1 MPAALVAGALT
12 IEPAVHHTVRMVM
25 SGGRLGTLA
34 RAAAARS
41 RLGLVGV
48 AVLVAVGGGAVIATL
63 AAASRTATAHD
74 RMIAATHAYDVL
86 VNPDRGSESA
96 LDTSAVGRL
105 PEVAD
110 EGRGDGIALM
120 DVRTGSM
127 FPIPIVSDGHGFF
140 EIARP
145 KVLSGRLPDPAK
157 GDEVFVAEDWAQHAG
172 VRVGD
177 VIPTV
182 SASNAEIASMP
193 ETGFSPTA
201 LVQAAKDGRLGRITD
216 LHVVG
221 SGVWFDDVVR
231 DDGEDG
237 VSMVLTPAYPALDG
251 TPLDQLSGY
260 YGLEVRLRSP
270 GDLPRLR
277 ADVEAMVPDESIA
290 FRTLPSIRGQVTR
303 TIRPLVISLVAVG
316 LAGAALLVALISVV
330 LLRVVS
336 NHRIEQAQ
344 WWVLG
349 AVRQERALGVGA
361 ALAAAVVVGS
371 VLAVAV
377 AWLLSPLGPVGA
389 ARVAEPS
396 PGLRFDGPLLLGSAL
411 VLVVVALAIVAVVAW
426 RTTRIRPRRT
436 IRPSRLVDRVASF
449 GLPNTMV
456 VGLRNTMAGPEAVVA
471 ALVAI
476 AVGATVLTFTSGVQR
491 FTSTPALYGWNWDSI
506 ISWSGPEDTSE
517 DALTTWAR
525 AVGDSPRTE
534 GAAIVSVTDVVLD
547 GTPVVTAAF
556 EPVKGHLGPTLA
568 AGRLPR
574 DEGEIALGGRTM
586 RSLAVGVG
594 DVVAAAGGQRLRVV
608 GRIVLPSL
616 ANYSGSDK
624 TAVGEGA
631 VVTPTALRALGPAF
645 SPVGLAVRTA
655 PGSDVDQLTAEHPP
669 PSPDI
674 ELQAVARRRPSDI
687 IQLHALSE
695 VPFLLAGVLAALAL
709 VVAVHAVWSAA
720 QRRRREHAVL
730 RALGWRPR
738 DSRAGVLWHAV
749 GIMVLAVLAGLPIG
763 LVAGR
768 WLWRRLAGFLGTV
781 PVSVAPLVTLFVA
794 AAIFGL
800 VAVAAAVVP
809 AQRAARRPPAVALRV
824 E

>member
-1 MPAALVAGALT
+1 
-12 IEPAVHHTVRMVM
+12 VHHTVGMVM
-25 SGGRLGTLA
+25 SGGRLGMLA

-48 AVLVAVGGGAVIATL
+48 VVLVAVGGGAVIATL
-63 AAASRTATAHD
+63 AAASRTGTAHD

-86 VNPDRGSESA
+86 VNPDNGSDSH

-127 FPIPIVSDGHGFF
+127 LPIPIVSDGHGFL
-140 EIARP
+140 EIGRP

-157 GDEVFVAEDWAQHAG
+157 GDEVFVADDWAQQAG

-182 SASNAEIASMP
+182 SASKAEIAAAP
-193 ETGFSPTA
+193 EELDFSPA
-201 LVQAAKDGRLGRITD
+201 SLVQAAKDGRFGRITN

-221 SGVWFDDVVR
+221 TGVWFDDVVR
-231 DDGEDG
+231 DDGEGG
-237 VSMVLTPAYPALDG
+237 VSLVLTPAYPALDG
-251 TPLDQLSGY
+251 TPLDQLSQY

-270 GDLPRLR
+270 QDLPRLR

-303 TIRPLVISLVAVG
+303 TIRPLVISLAAVG
-316 LAGAALLVALISVV
+316 FAGAALLVALISVV

-336 NHRIEQAQ
+336 NHRTEQAQ

-361 ALAAAVVVGS
+361 GLAGAVVVGS

-396 PGLRFDGPLLLGSAL
+396 PGLHFDRRLLLGSAL
-411 VLVVVALAIVAVVAW
+411 VLLVVALAIVAVVAW
-426 RTTRIRPRRT
+426 RTTRISPRRT
-436 IRPSRLVDRVASF
+436 IRPSRLVDRAAGF

-456 VGLRNTMAGPEAVVA
+456 VGLRNTMAGPEAIVA

-491 FTSTPALYGWNWDSI
+491 FTTTPALYGWNWDSI
-506 ISWSGPEDTSE
+506 ISWSGPEDASE
-517 DALTTWAR
+517 GEVTAWAR
-525 AVGDSPRTE
+525 GVAGSPRTD
-534 GAAIVSVTDVVLD
+534 GAAVVSVTDVVLD
-547 GTPVVTAAF
+547 GTPVVAAAF
-556 EPVKGHLGPTLA
+556 EPLKGHLGPTLA

-574 DEGEIALGGRTM
+574 DDGEIALGGRTM
-586 RSLAVGVG
+586 RSLGVGVG

-631 VVTPTALRALGPAF
+631 VVTPSALRALGPSF

-674 ELQAVARRRPSDI
+674 ELQAVARQRPSDI

-695 VPFLLAGVLAALAL
+695 VPFLLAAVLAALAL

-749 GIMVLAVLAGLPIG
+749 GIMLLAVLAGLPIG

-768 WLWRRLAGFLGTV
+768 WLWRRLASFLGTV
-781 PVSVAPLVTLFVA
+781 PVSVAPLVTLLVA

-800 VAVAAAVVP
+800 VAVGAAVIP

>member
-1 MPAALVAGALT
+1 M
-12 IEPAVHHTVRMVM
+12 
-25 SGGRLGTLA
+25 GTLA
-34 RAAAARS
+34 RATVARS
-41 RLGLVGV
+41 RLGLIGV

-74 RMIAATHAYDVL
+74 RMIAATDAYDVL
-86 VNPDRGSESA
+86 VNPDNGSRSR
-96 LDTSAVGRL
+96 LDPAAVARL
-105 PEVAD
+105 PEVVD
-110 EGRGDGIALM
+110 EARGDGIVLF

-127 FPIPIVSDGHGFF
+127 VPIPIVSDGHGFL
-140 EIARP
+140 ELGRP
-145 KVLSGRLPDPAK
+145 KVLAGRLPDPAK
-157 GDEVFVAEDWAQHAG
+157 GDEVFVAQDWAGQAG
-172 VRVGD
+172 VHVGD
-177 VIPTV
+177 VLPTV
-182 SASNAEIASMP
+182 SI
-193 ETGFSPTA
+193 TTA
-201 LVQAAKDGRLGRITD
+201 DLSSGAPLDLTSAALEQPAKDGRFGRITD

-231 DDGEDG
+231 DDGATG
-237 VSMVLTPAYPALDG
+237 VSLVLTPAYPALDG
-251 TPLDQLSGY
+251 TPLDQLSGF

-270 GDLPRLR
+270 QDLPRLR
-277 ADVEAMVPDESIA
+277 TDVEAMVPDESIA
-290 FRTLPSIRGQVTR
+290 FRTLPSIREQVAR

-316 LAGAALLVALISVV
+316 FAGAALLVTLILVA

-336 NHRIEQAQ
+336 NHRTEQAQ

-361 ALAAAVVVGS
+361 GLAGAVVVGS
-371 VLAVAV
+371 LLAVVV

-389 ARVAEPS
+389 ARVAEPA
-396 PGLRFDGPLLLGSAL
+396 PGLRFDGRLLLGSAL
-411 VLVVVALAIVAVVAW
+411 VLLVVTLAVVAIVAW
-426 RTTRIRPRRT
+426 RATRISPRRT
-436 IRPSRLVDRVASF
+436 FRPSRLVDRAASF

-491 FTSTPALYGWNWDSI
+491 FTSTPALFGWNWDSI
-506 ISWSGPEDTSE
+506 ISWNAPEDASATT
-517 DALTTWAR
+517 LTKWAR
-525 AVGDSPRTE
+525 GVADSPRAD
-534 GAAIVSVTDVVLD
+534 GAAMVSVTDVVLD
-547 GTPVVTAAF
+547 GTPVVAAAF
-556 EPVKGHLGPTLA
+556 EPLKGHLGPTVA
-568 AGRLPR
+568 AGRLPGDDR
-574 DEGEIALGGRTM
+574 EIALGGRTM
-586 RSLAVGVG
+586 RSLGVGVG
-594 DVVAAAGGQRLRVV
+594 DVVTAAGGQRLRVV

-631 VVTPTALRALGPAF
+631 VVTPSALRGLGPAF

-655 PGSDVDQLTAEHPP
+655 RGSDVGQLTSEHPP
-669 PSPDI
+669 PSPEI
-674 ELQAVARRRPSDI
+674 RLEAVALRRPSDI

-763 LVAGR
+763 LIAGR

-781 PVSVAPLVTLFVA
+781 PVSVAPLITLLVA

-800 VAVAAAVVP
+800 VAVAAAVIP